1 MMAVSAFHR
10 VRQFLSALLARVS
23 PDDLREADSV
33 LPPGAQKLFRK
44 MSLPDQRHSI
54 AVMRTLRRRGHAEPE
69 LLAAALLHDVG
80 KSAAW
85 LTPVHRTVIV
95 LSKRFAPPVLA
106 WLTSGEPRREAWRKP
121 FIIHLRHPDLGAQ
134 WAAEAGC
141 SALTVSLIRRHQT
154 PLRHEPQNKEER
166 LLAALQQADGIN

>member
-1 MMAVSAFHR
+1 MAVSAFHR

-85 LTPVHRTVIV
+85 LTPVHRALIV
-95 LSKRFAPPVLA
+95 LSRRLAPPALA
-106 WLTSGEPRREAWRKP
+106 WLTRGEPRGWRKP

-134 WAAEAGC
+134 WAEQAGC
-141 SALTVSLIRRHQT
+141 SLLTVRLIRRHQE
-154 PLRHEPQNKEER
+154 PLHGKPVNQEEQW
-166 LLAALQQADGIN
+166 LAALQQADGIN